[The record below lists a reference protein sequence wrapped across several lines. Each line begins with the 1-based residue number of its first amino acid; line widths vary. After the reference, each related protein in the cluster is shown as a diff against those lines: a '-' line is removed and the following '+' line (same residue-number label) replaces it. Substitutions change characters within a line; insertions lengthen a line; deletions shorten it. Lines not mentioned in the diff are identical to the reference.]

1 MRSFALIL
9 SVQGLCT
16 GFSPVK
22 TTRHNDVLAR
32 SVLRATNDAR
42 EGEVDFQLQR
52 KVAGIAATLALGW
65 TVGVGSSI
73 AAPTTIPLGSDWT
86 SPSTPLSSSSSSSTL
101 VVAMSE
107 SDYADFSLPSYK
119 EVTTAEVNTNLKG
132 GKQLF
137 GEDTTAR
144 LTRYVPSYVYSYD
157 GTFIWSLYSAI
168 IRCTFCCP

>member
-1 MRSFALIL
+1 M
-9 SVQGLCT
+9 
-16 GFSPVK
+16 K
-22 TTRHNDVLAR
+22 TTQHNDVLAR
-32 SVLRATNDAR
+32 SALRATNDAR

-73 AAPTTIPLGSDWT
+73 AAPATIPLVSDWT
-86 SPSTPLSSSSSSSTL
+86 SPSTPSSSSSSTV

-157 GTFIWSLYSAI
+157 RTFIWSLYSAI
-168 IRCTFCCP
+168 IRYTFCCP